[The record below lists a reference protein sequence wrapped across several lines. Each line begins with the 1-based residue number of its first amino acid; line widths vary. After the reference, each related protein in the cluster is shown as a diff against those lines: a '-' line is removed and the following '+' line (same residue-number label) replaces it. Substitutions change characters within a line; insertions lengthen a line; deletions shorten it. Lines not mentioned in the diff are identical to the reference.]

1 MAAAP
6 HARLFIAVW
15 PDAAVRAQLAAC
27 RDRWRWP
34 AGAKPVDAAKLHLTL
49 HFIGAFARDRIGT
62 LTSSLAALPIEPFD
76 LRGGDGE
83 VWKGGIAVL
92 RIDGGRA
99 LAALHE
105 RVGELLAAFGVAL
118 DARPFAP
125 HVTLARKAR
134 GVPPSAPRCELAWRA
149 AALALVE
156 TAAGSYRV
164 LQTFPAPA

>member
-6 HARLFIAVW
+6 PARLFVAVW

-27 RDRWRWP
+27 RDRWCWP

-62 LTSSLAALPIEPFD
+62 LASSLAALPIEPFD

-83 VWKGGIAVL
+83 VWNGGIAIL

-99 LAALHE
+99 LATLHE
-105 RVGELLAAFGVAL
+105 RVGDLLTGFGIAL

-134 GVPPSAPRCELAWRA
+134 RAPPPAARCELAWRA
-149 AALALVE
+149 AAIALVE
-156 TAAGSYRV
+156 SAVGAYRV